1 MGGDPLASDSTFAM
15 LPAVNGV
22 PGAVSFESNH
32 HPGMLLTAM
41 PNATIALCSV
51 NTTACKR
58 LFSLGCVV
66 HTDGAVLQ
74 RTGCA
79 RTTHDDASWVITA
92 GLADPERQNSIRTLS
107 KQPALVGA
115 YITVSPSAEPGAP
128 NLCPGNIHVR

>member
-15 LPAVNGV
+15 LPAVNGA

-41 PNATIALCSV
+41 PNATVALCS
-51 NTTACKR
+51 
-58 LFSLGCVV
+58 
-66 HTDGAVLQ
+66 

-79 RTTHDDASWVITA
+79 RTTRDDASWVITA

-115 YITVSPSAEPGAP
+115 YITVSPSAKPNAP
-128 NLCPGNIHVR
+128 NLCPGNTHVR